1 MSNEVKFTKE
11 ELESISNI
19 RTTYQNIQ
27 AGFGQLK
34 VQRLL
39 LEQQINGLEEAEVNL
54 ESEYTKAQDNE
65 RAFVASLNEKYGPG
79 TLDPNT
85 GVFTPAPTEVEET
98 TETAS
103 EEATGAP
110 K

>member
-39 LEQQINGLEEAEVNL
+39 LEQQVNSLEEAEINL
-54 ESEYTKAQDNE
+54 EEEYAKAQDNE
-65 RAFVASLNEKYGPG
+65 KTFVQSLNDKYGPG
-79 TLDPNT
+79 TLNPTT
-85 GVFTPAPTEVEET
+85 GVFTPAPTPEAT
-98 TETAS
+98 P
-103 EEATGAP
+103 EATGAP

>member
-39 LEQQINGLEEAEVNL
+39 LEQQLGGLEEAEINL

-85 GVFTPAPTEVEET
+85 GVFTPAPTIETEVEEPT
-98 TETAS
+98 